1 MPVGGKLV
9 LKGGLKVTSTGVTKK
24 KKKRKEEELTEEKKK
39 QREEERKTQGGIS
52 VMSNKSYEE
61 EFSLEMSKAKEG
73 KAKAAPWSSGYKKA
87 PEILHGY
94 DKKVKGKTAEERLDM
109 RSGSL
114 IVWTSKAA
122 MPLIVI
128 CGHPCKTPAIK
139 MFLVKKNTRGLLRS
153 VVDRNLNK
161 SRVVIFDSL
170 NNIKGYRY
178 ELYCIAKAA
187 ATRYCMV
194 HVDTPAE
201 TCEEWNETRV
211 GSDVGVHDKYSVEIF
226 DDLAGRF
233 ERPDARNRW
242 DAPLFTVSPT
252 RGEDHVEEQVAAVA
266 ATATETSSAAALAAA
281 VAAGASAGAP
291 TGKDLK
297 SNLATAT
304 NNLSAT
310 NLLHEIDKATQSVL
324 DKITEAQAAAGSGP
338 PGYIHFNND
347 KIKNDLGGDG
357 SRSEFEIRP
366 LHVPRQIP
374 LPELRRHKRMFL
386 KLTTNNI
393 FNRVKDVH
401 IAKKMFVDYL
411 RDQIEASG

>member
-1 MPVGGKLV
+1 
-9 LKGGLKVTSTGVTKK
+9 
-24 KKKRKEEELTEEKKK
+24 
-39 QREEERKTQGGIS
+39 
-52 VMSNKSYEE
+52 
-61 EFSLEMSKAKEG
+61 
-73 KAKAAPWSSGYKKA
+73 
-87 PEILHGY
+87 
-94 DKKVKGKTAEERLDM
+94 
-109 RSGSL
+109 
-114 IVWTSKAA
+114 

-128 CGHPCKTPAIK
+128 CGHPCSGKTTVAKRIAEACLLKGSEVIHVDEESLHLLRDASYKDVPSE
-139 MFLVKKNTRGLLRS
+139 KNTRGLLRS